1 LESRVA
7 EVAAKLANI
16 PLSQLQAQK
25 LIVNQA
31 YENMGLASTQTLGGI
46 LDGLMRNTP
55 DALQFIQTAAN
66 DGVRTAI
73 ERRDGPWGD
82 YSQAPPERRPDP
94 SHVIEP

>member
-1 LESRVA
+1 
-7 EVAAKLANI
+7 
-16 PLSQLQAQK
+16 LQAQK

-55 DALQFIQTAAN
+55 DALSFIETA
-66 DGVRTAI
+66 DSQGVRAAV
-73 ERRDGPWGD
+73 ELRDGPWGD
-82 YSQAPPERRPDP
+82 YSQAPPDRRPDP